1 MVLDAWVTA
10 VTALGGRP
18 EVARQAGEELLGR
31 YREEHRR
38 YHDLTHIEAVL
49 RDSAWLGAELG
60 LSEVDRAVLAVA
72 AAAHDVI
79 YDGVPGED
87 ERRSAEWVR
96 RRLGEAGVAEEHQE
110 PTERLV
116 LATIDHLGADPLT
129 LALLDADLA
138 VLGGTEAEYDRYARA
153 VRAEYAHVSD
163 ADWLVGRGAVL
174 ARLIARDPLYR
185 TAPARERWEA
195 AAKANLKREKHS
207 FGG

>member
-10 VTALGGRP
+10 VVALGGQP
-18 EVARQAGEELLGR
+18 EVARRAGQELIDR
-31 YREEHRR
+31 YREAHRR
-38 YHDLTHIEAVL
+38 YHDLTHVEAVL

-60 LSEVDRAVLAVA
+60 LSEVDRSVLVVA
-72 AAAHDVI
+72 AAAHDVV

-96 RRLGEAGVAEEHQE
+96 RWLSEAGVAEHHRA

-116 LATIDHLGADPLT
+116 LATIDHLGEDPLT

-138 VLGGTEAEYDRYARA
+138 VLGGMAADYDRYARA

-174 ARLIARDPLYR
+174 DRLIARDPLYW
-185 TAPARERWEA
+185 TAPAQDRWEA
-195 AAKANLKREKHS
+195 AAKTNLKREKHS